1 MIAYSHR
8 VQNTNLNVNWL
19 LRMSEFRKDSGEIDE
34 LLKLW
39 NGGDDAAWNRLVPVI
54 YEQLKTQARQLLR
67 QERENHT
74 LQTTALVHEVFMKL
88 NEQRVI
94 RWENRA
100 HFFWFSAEIM
110 RRILVD
116 YARARKRQKRGGDSE
131 LLSLNSNLRI
141 AVDSSEV
148 DILELN
154 EALTKLA
161 EYDKQQA
168 KVVELRY
175 FCGCSIDEAAEILDI
190 SPATVKRDWAM
201 AKAWLYHKLS

>member
-1 MIAYSHR
+1 MP
-8 VQNTNLNVNWL
+8 N
-19 LRMSEFRKDSGEIDE
+19 FRKDSGELDE

-39 NGGDDAAWNRLVPVI
+39 NDGDAAAWNRLAPII
-54 YEQLKTQARQLLR
+54 YDELKKMAHQLLR
-67 QERENHT
+67 QERKNHT
-74 LQTTALVHEVFMKL
+74 LQTTALVHEAFIKL
-88 NEQRVI
+88 NEQHFVN
-94 RWENRA
+94 WDNRA
-100 HFFWFSAEIM
+100 HFFWLSAEIM

-116 YARARKRQKRGGDSE
+116 YARRRNRQKRGGDLE

-148 DILELN
+148 NLLELN

-161 EYDKQQA
+161 EYDEQQA

-175 FCGCSIDEAAEILDI
+175 FCGCGINETAEIMDI

-201 AKAWLYHKLS
+201 AKAWLHHRLS